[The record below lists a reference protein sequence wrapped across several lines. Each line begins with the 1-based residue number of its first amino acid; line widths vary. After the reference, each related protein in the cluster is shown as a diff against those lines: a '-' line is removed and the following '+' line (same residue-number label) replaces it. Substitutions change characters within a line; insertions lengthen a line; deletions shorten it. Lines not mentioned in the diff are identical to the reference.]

1 MRKHF
6 LSILLCAALTFSL
19 GACGNSNTDD
29 KHKENGKEAS
39 QPSIINLVDYKDF
52 SSILTG
58 EYAVTDAKVESYFNN
73 VIFSAGLGLK
83 EVKDRDVVKAGD
95 IVLTD
100 YTGYLNGTA
109 FSGGSTIAADGTS
122 NPAWIDV
129 TNNCGIDTETGELS
143 GYFIDGFTDGL
154 VGAKVGQKTSSEVT
168 FPENYGNTE
177 LAGKLTTFEFNVKGI
192 YEKVTTETITDAM
205 VAETFAKRFEVSTV
219 SEFMKVVEAELA
231 YNLIMNYVIENSTF
245 DIPEDYLNLRLEEYQ
260 NLFTELYCGS
270 YDLETYLAYY
280 YGTTLDAMKA
290 QWASS
295 LQTQI
300 KAELVFEAIVE
311 DAELKVDKKGLEEYV
326 ATIKSTIGTTGGND
340 FFSKDENVYKALG
353 AGNVKIGKAYYLN
366 QEAVREYVIE
376 NYK

>member
-29 KHKENGKEAS
+29 KQKENGKEAS

-73 VIFSAGLGLK
+73 LIFSAGLGLK

-122 NPAWIDV
+122 DPAWIDV

-168 FPENYGNTE
+168 FPENYGNTD

-219 SEFMKVVEAELA
+219 AEFMQVVEAELA

-280 YGTTLDAMKA
+280 YGTTLDKMKV

-300 KAELVFEAIVE
+300 KAELVFEAIVK
-311 DAELKVDKKGLEEYV
+311 DAGLKVDKKGLAEYV
-326 ATIKSTIGTTGGND
+326 ATIMSTVGTAGGND
-340 FFSKDENVYKALG
+340 FFSKEDNVYKALG